1 MNIYSF
7 VIYLQDNI
15 DISNFISM
23 KNEIHLLS
31 NKDPIVVVDVTEN
44 DMKLDYIGRG
54 HLAA

>member
-1 MNIYSF
+1 
-7 VIYLQDNI
+7 
-15 DISNFISM
+15 M

-44 DMKLDYIGRG
+44 VMKLDYIGRG